1 MYVPFLLKFYNLCI
15 FVPSGKNVFGRY
27 LENDIDVQRRDPEQV
42 PVYNSMDHDN
52 SAYLAQGIKFNI
64 LIETTHQT

>member
-1 MYVPFLLKFYNLCI
+1 MPFLLKCYHLCI
-15 FVPSGKNVFGRY
+15 FLPSGENVFGRY

-64 LIETTHQT
+64 LISIMQQT